1 MAARSLLALQ
11 LLLVLQLHLAWGQYF
26 GQQLKG
32 VLQWKAAD
40 FAFPTPQERQE
51 ALASGRYVP
60 ENCIPLDMDVDY
72 SNPARSRLFVTI
84 PRFVEGIPYTL
95 GRVSRVQGPS
105 GPLIEPFPNAAIQA
119 RPETNN
125 CQGIVSV
132 FRIKIDECNRM
143 WVLDTGKIGEKRI
156 CLPQLVVI
164 DMKTDKIIHRYQ
176 IPADQ
181 LVCELSLLVNLDPS
195 PLGSC
200 KNTKVYMADVT
211 APAMIVY
218 DMPRGKSWRIT
229 NKQMHPNPDH
239 GTFTISNESFDL
251 MDGMVAMALS
261 PRIPTDNVV
270 FQSNYGT
277 NWRPSNDR
285 LLYFHALASVTE
297 NAVRT
302 SVLHNDTIW
311 EEDVEAMPRAFRPIG
326 VRPSQAVAEAMDSN
340 GNLFFGL
347 VGQNA
352 IACWDSTTP
361 YNPANMRIV
370 SQNSE
375 TLQFPSGVK
384 IIRNRKGAEEL
395 WVLTCRFQKI
405 FSATVVLYRTFTFN
419 NCEEAAKE
427 LMEQIKEAKA
437 DLRSKG
443 LVLSD

>member
-1 MAARSLLALQ
+1 MASRS
-11 LLLVLQLHLAWGQYF
+11 LLVLQLLFILALNLGGAQF
-26 GQQLKG
+26 FSQQLKS
-32 VLQWKAAD
+32 VIQWKAAD
-40 FAFPTPQERQE
+40 FAFPSPQERDE

-84 PRFVEGIPYTL
+84 PRFVQGIPYTL
-95 GRVSRVQGPS
+95 GRVSRTQGPS

-119 RPETNN
+119 RPENNN

-143 WVLDTGKIGEKRI
+143 WVLDTGKIGERRI
-156 CLPQLVVI
+156 CLPQLVVF

-181 LVCELSLLVNLDPS
+181 LVCELSLLVNLLVDVQDPA

-218 DMPRGKSWRIT
+218 DMARSKSWRIT
-229 NKQMHPNPDH
+229 NKQMHPNPDY

-251 MDGMVAMALS
+251 MDGIVAMALS
-261 PRIPTDNVV
+261 PRIPSGNVV
-270 FQSNYGT
+270 FSSNYGT

-285 LLYFHALASVTE
+285 LMYFHALASLTE

-302 SVLHNDTIW
+302 SVLHNDTVW
-311 EEDVEAMPRAFRPIG
+311 EQDAEALPRSFRPIG
-326 VRPSQAVAEAMDSN
+326 IRSSQAVAEAMDSN
-340 GNLFFGL
+340 GNMFFGL

-370 SQNSE
+370 AQNSE

-395 WVLTCRFQKI
+395 WVLTCRFQKVMTGSLNTNETNFRI
-405 FSATVVLYRTFTFN
+405 QAIQIP
-419 NCEEAAKE
+419 E
-427 LMEQIKEAKA
+427 LLGYKSSC
-437 DLRSKG
+437 R
-443 LVLSD
+443 V